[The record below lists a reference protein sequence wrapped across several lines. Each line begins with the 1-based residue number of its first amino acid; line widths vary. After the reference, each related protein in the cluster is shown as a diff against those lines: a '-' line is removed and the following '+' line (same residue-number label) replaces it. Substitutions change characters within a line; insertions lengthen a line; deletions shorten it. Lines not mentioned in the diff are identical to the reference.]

1 MLYLMRL
8 SVMLLCGVTLLTR
21 FFSLGFQTVIY
32 CKLLKKKALKIV
44 KQRNLIILHDRS
56 KIHSSRKTAAFLKT
70 EKMKSIMLPGKSYDL
85 NPIENCFGLLKRK
98 LEKEPTRSLEEASWA
113 LSAVLWIQNHKS
125 IDLYYTNPVKSSQ
138 QIQLALEET
147 YCTVQKQ
154 THSEWVTD
162 QGRLANGRATNYC
175 QGCGDSSGFISCYHN
190 KLFYKWAG
198 F

>member
-1 MLYLMRL
+1 MVGFVKCSKAQYCLRRFKRPRKIMALAGIT
-8 SVMLLCGVTLLTR
+8 SEGTR
-21 FFSLGFQTVIY
+21 FLEFFKPNQMMNSDLY
-32 CKLLKKKALKIV
+32 CRLLKKEASKIV
-44 KQRNLIILHDRS
+44 KQRNLIILQDRS

-70 EKMKSIMLPGKSYDL
+70 EKMKSIMLPGKSYNL

-147 YCTVQKQ
+147 CCTSKADSFRVNHWPGQ
-154 THSEWVTD
+154 T
-162 QGRLANGRATNYC
+162 C
-175 QGCGDSSGFISCYHN
+175 
-190 KLFYKWAG
+190 
-198 F
+198 